1 MAQYNSLDF
10 DDMNFSDDLDLKI
23 GEGGHDKPIKG
34 RGPVTQ
40 FGASTL
46 ENTRDELLNGRNWKN
61 AVTRGLPGPFRET
74 WEAYDATSETL
85 SGLYDQAQ
93 KEIVDPVRKIAKTIA
108 RGFPICVNRA
118 PSSRM
123 PTS

>member
-10 DDMNFSDDLDLKI
+10 DDMNFSDDLDLNI
-23 GEGGHDKPIKG
+23 GEGGRDKPIKG

-46 ENTRDELLNGRNWKN
+46 ENTREELLNGRNWKN

-74 WEAYDATSETL
+74 WEAY
-85 SGLYDQAQ
+85 
-93 KEIVDPVRKIAKTIA
+93 I
-108 RGFPICVNRA
+108 
-118 PSSRM
+118 
-123 PTS
+123 